1 MKKWLALLFTAVLV
15 FGLAACGKSDEKS
28 SGDGK
33 DTTLVVGASNAPH
46 AVILEQAKP
55 ILKKKGINLEIKKF
69 TDYVMPNKAL
79 DSKEL
84 DANYFQHIPY
94 LNKQMKEFGYKFAIA
109 GEIHIE
115 PMGVYS
121 KKYKSLKDLPKGA
134 KILMSN
140 SVSDHGR
147 ILTLFEKNGL
157 IKLKDGVNKDEATI
171 KDIAENPKNLKFD
184 YEYDPGFLT
193 TAYNNGEGDAVVINS
208 NFAIDVGMDP
218 KKDSIAIEGD
228 DSPYVNVIAVR
239 KGDENKK
246 AIKTLVEVLHSKEIQ
261 DFILKEWN
269 GSVVPVS
276 SK

>member
-28 SGDGK
+28 SGNE
-33 DTTLVVGASNAPH
+33 TTLKVGASNTPH
-46 AVILEQAKP
+46 AVILEKAKP
-55 ILKKKGINLEIKKF
+55 LLKKKGIDLKIQKF
-69 TDYVMPNKAL
+69 TDYVLPNKSL
-79 DSKEL
+79 EDKSL

-94 LNKQMKEFGYKFAIA
+94 LEKQKKEFNYDFVNA
-109 GEIHIE
+109 GGIHIE
-115 PMGVYS
+115 PMGIYS
-121 KKYKSLKDLPKGA
+121 KKYKSLDELPNGA

-140 SVSDHGR
+140 SVADHGR

-157 IKLKDGVNKDEATI
+157 IKIKDGVNKDTATI
-171 KDIAENPKNLKFD
+171 KDIAENPKKLKFD
-184 YEYDPGFLT
+184 YEYDPAFLP

-208 NFAIDVGMDP
+208 NFAIDVGMNP

-261 DFILKEWN
+261 DFILNEWK
-269 GSVVPVS
+269 GSVVPVKS
-276 SK
+276 EK

>member
-1 MKKWLALLFTAVLV
+1 MKKWLAFLFTAVLV